1 MREFA
6 QVFHI
11 SAIIELIENDDLCVV
26 AFTKAE
32 RGTRSSQFCPCT
44 PREKERKKE
53 RKQIKSN
60 LINRL
65 FVWCDAVHRKEKEG
79 KIASII
85 RLHHSLNDTKTHLA
99 VRVLL
104 CEENGHVGGD
114 KASPAGD

>member
-1 MREFA
+1 M
-6 QVFHI
+6 FHI

-53 RKQIKSN
+53 RKQIKSI
-60 LINRL
+60 LSID
-65 FVWCDAVHRKEKEG
+65 FSCGAIVSTEKKKTG
-79 KIASII
+79 IASTFI

>member
-1 MREFA
+1 M
-6 QVFHI
+6 FHI

-53 RKQIKSN
+53 RNQSNQILSIDFSCGAT
-60 LINRL
+60 LST
-65 FVWCDAVHRKEKEG
+65 EKKKKG
-79 KIASII
+79 IASII